1 MYKRIDQRELD
12 MQLQNEK
19 KIKIKIR
26 LQGTEE
32 EVEFLRKYL
41 LKKHPGMIMGSPREG
56 TNPKYDGNQKWSSYG
71 DIEFVST
78 AETRRYPNV
87 TSGAMKE
94 TKRRRRK

>member
-41 LKKHPGMIMGSPREG
+41 LKKHPELLDADNR
-56 TNPKYDGNQKWSSYG
+56 N
-71 DIEFVST
+71 
-78 AETRRYPNV
+78 
-87 TSGAMKE
+87 
-94 TKRRRRK
+94 